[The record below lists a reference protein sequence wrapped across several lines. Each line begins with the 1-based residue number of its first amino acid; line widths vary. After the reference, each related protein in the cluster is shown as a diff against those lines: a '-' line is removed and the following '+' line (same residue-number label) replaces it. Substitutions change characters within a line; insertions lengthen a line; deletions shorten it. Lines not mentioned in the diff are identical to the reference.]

1 MDHGSIHLMPSTYAQ
16 HAILMPYWACA
27 VLMPSMQYLCLVLP
41 SISRAI
47 GHFSSFCNSKHT
59 LDKND
64 QTNSLSSASFA
75 PSGLPS
81 KNSSASDTPWV
92 KFFQT
97 TPAAFPQSVP
107 NLASRAIYSTEDDQL
122 AVWRRPARSFPART
136 LAAGQTACG
145 SNPAHVFHQP
155 LQIAPPHNS
164 GGPPWLARH

>member
-1 MDHGSIHLMPSTYAQ
+1 MSSWERPRGRPREKGHVDILVRKATRTSSFPKKLQNFNKTLSKLPKLIWMDHGSIHLMPSTYAQ

-81 KNSSASDTPWV
+81 KISSASDTPWV
-92 KFFQT
+92 NFFQT

-107 NLASRAIYSTEDDQL
+107 NLAGLPSYL
-122 AVWRRPARSFPART
+122 
-136 LAAGQTACG
+136 
-145 SNPAHVFHQP
+145 
-155 LQIAPPHNS
+155 
-164 GGPPWLARH
+164 